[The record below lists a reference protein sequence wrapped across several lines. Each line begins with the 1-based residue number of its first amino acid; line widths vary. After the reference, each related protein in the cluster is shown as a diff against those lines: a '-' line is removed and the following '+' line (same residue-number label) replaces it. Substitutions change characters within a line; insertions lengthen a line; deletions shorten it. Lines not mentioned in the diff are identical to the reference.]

1 MSEQPQ
7 NFGFGEDETM
17 LRDSAQKFFAD
28 NCSPDKIHSQVA
40 HDSNIHRDIECIWD
54 KNLWQQIV
62 ELGWT
67 GMAIPEAYGGLGLG
81 YLELCVIAEELGRA
95 LAPVPFSSSV
105 YLATESLLLAGS
117 EAQKQ
122 RYLPQLAAGNL
133 VGTLATAITHNS
145 R

>member
-1 MSEQPQ
+1 MSEQPK

-28 NCSPDKIHSQVA
+28 NCSPDKIHGQVA

-67 GMAIPEAYGGLGLG
+67 AVCVPEEAGGIGMPLVAA
-81 YLELCVIAEELGRA
+81 VAIAEE
-95 LAPVPFSSSV
+95 
-105 YLATESLLLAGS
+105 AGKS
-117 EAQKQ
+117 AFPSP
-122 RYLPQLAAGNL
+122 LIS
-133 VGTLATAITHNS
+133 T
-145 R
+145 